1 MPQIFRIGS
10 YIVYIWSDEG
20 LPAEP
25 VHVHISEG
33 RPSSNATKI
42 WITRKHRCIVANNNS
57 RIPAHILNDIL
68 SLIELRADFICL
80 KWQEHFNGISFYC

>member
-25 VHVHISEG
+25 VHVHISAG

-42 WITRKHRCIVANNNS
+42 WITRKRRCIVANNNS
-57 RIPAHILNDIL
+57 RIPVHILNDIL
-68 SLIELRADFICL
+68 SLIELRADFICS